1 MDLRLFYFHVTIC
14 VRLILLQSVITLLK
28 EKKLSYNESS
38 GVLEV
43 TDPILSKSLEKS
55 THDLSTYQEFF
66 HDGTVNE
73 QVRTLSART
82 FFK

>member
-1 MDLRLFYFHVTIC
+1 M
-14 VRLILLQSVITLLK
+14 LK

-43 TDPILSKSLEKS
+43 TDASLGKSLEKS
-55 THDLSTYQEFF
+55 SHDLNTYQEFF

-73 QVRTLSART
+73 QVRALFGRSFSKCTR
-82 FFK
+82 